1 MAVTLDL
8 LLLDSDDRGVAVI
21 EVQRG
26 SSCTEVEEAVGVL
39 ELAAGTTG
47 FSQTEK
53 GDDIAL
59 APVVRY
65 PIGEAPGAGA
75 ASSLSETC
83 RADSRI
89 VAALDGRSG

>member
-1 MAVTLDL
+1 MAVSLDL

-21 EVQRG
+21 EVKRG

-47 FSQTEK
+47 FSQTDK

-59 APVVRY
+59 APVVPY
-65 PIGEAPGAGA
+65 PVGEAAGAGA
-75 ASSLSETC
+75 ASSSAGTC
-83 RADSRI
+83 RRI
-89 VAALDGRSG
+89 QNVAALGGRSR